1 MKTFKSFLFSLDE
14 VKTVG
19 LKSKLAKTTYMAQM
33 KDPGDLKHVGPEEV
47 GPGGVKSGSGKRPAD
62 RLDNKQAFGETAKK
76 AYATIKSKM
85 KEEKDQDALIA
96 LYDSLTEEN
105 QKIFLEN
112 FEKDAD
118 KILQFALSLIEE

>member
-14 VKTVG
+14 DKTVG
-19 LKSKLAKTTYMAQM
+19 LKTKLAKTTYMAQM
-33 KDPGDLKHVGPEEV
+33 KDPGDLEDVGPEEV
-47 GPGGVKSGSGKRPAD
+47 GPAGVKSGSGARPAD
-62 RLDNKQAFGETAKK
+62 RLNNKQAFGEK
-76 AYATIKSKM
+76 AYAAIKTKI
-85 KEEKDQDALIA
+85 KEEKNQDALIA

-112 FEKDAD
+112 FEKDSD

>member
-19 LKSKLAKTTYMAQM
+19 LKNKLAKTTYMAQM
-33 KDPGDLKHVGPEEV
+33 KDPGDLEGVGPA
-47 GPGGVKSGSGKRPAD
+47 GVKSGSGKRPAD
-62 RLDNKQAFGETAKK
+62 RLDNKQAFGEK
-76 AYATIKSKM
+76 AYATIKAKV

-112 FEKDAD
+112 FQKDSD

>member
-19 LKSKLAKTTYMAQM
+19 LKTKLAKTTYMAQM
-33 KDPGDLKHVGPEEV
+33 KDPGDLEGVGPEEV
-47 GPGGVKSGSGKRPAD
+47 GPAGVKSGSGKRPAD
-62 RLDNKQAFGETAKK
+62 RLDNKQAFGEEAH
-76 AYATIKSKM
+76 ATIKAKVT
-85 KEEKDQDALIA
+85 EEKDQDAL
-96 LYDSLTEEN
+96 YDSLSEEN

-112 FEKDAD
+112 FEKDTD